1 MPNWCNNFLS
11 FSGENAET
19 AIQLF
24 EELSERCSKT
34 GEGCVPSFIVPS
46 EQLRYFFDVS
56 VDEGAI
62 NFESKWDPPLQTLE
76 RIGKLL
82 DVAWF
87 LEYVE
92 YGNGVYGK
100 ATFSSLK
107 GLADYPL
114 DNADFEQYVYDEEND
129 NYIYEGQ
136 EYECEDTIL
145 EILWDKKYKK

>member
-24 EELSERCSKT
+24 SELSERCSKT
-34 GEGCVPSFIVPS
+34 GEGCVPNFISPN
-46 EQLRYFFDVS
+46 EQLRYLFDVS

-62 NFESKWDPPLQTLE
+62 NFESKWSPPLQTLE
-76 RIGKLL
+76 RIGKHLE
-82 DVAWF
+82 VTWF

-92 YGNGVYGK
+92 YSGVYGK
-100 ATFSSLK
+100 ATFSPLK
-107 GLADYPL
+107 GLVDQPL
-114 DNADFEQYVYDEEND
+114 ESEDFEQYVYNEEKG

-136 EYECEDTIL
+136 EYECEDAIL